1 MHLVFWQN
9 ILSPHQSAFLRAL
22 AAAGHEVTIITV
34 ESMTDDRRTLGWQ
47 VPDMG
52 LCRVIVAPAVE
63 QTRHLVNANPQET
76 IHILAGARWTP
87 LGNLATKLC
96 LQGKRRIGVLTEAPD
111 PRGVAGY
118 GRRLKYVLERFSRG
132 GRYDFIFAMGEL
144 GVAWF
149 KNCGYSADRVFP
161 FAYVAESTVHNF
173 VPEQSVEPTL
183 LFVGRF
189 VGLKGLDIL
198 LPAFAGVT
206 PCKGRLRLLGDGPL
220 KSRLEQLVVK
230 LELQQRV
237 QWLPQCPASEVQKE
251 MRNADVTI
259 LPSHKDGW
267 GAVVNESLM
276 VGTPVICSTACG
288 AADLIRQ
295 PWLGSV
301 FPAGA
306 VEELAQCLKHWIDLG
321 PRSAAEREKVR
332 QWSACIQG
340 EAVARYFTD
349 VMTHVYEKG
358 PRPEAPWRL

>member
-52 LCRVIVAPAVE
+52 LCKVIVAPSVE
-63 QTRHLVNANPQET
+63 QTRHLVNASPPET
-76 IHILAGARWTP
+76 VHIMAGARWTP

-111 PRGVAGY
+111 PRGMAGY

-132 GRYDFIFAMGEL
+132 RRYDFIFAMGEL

-149 KNCGYSADRVFP
+149 QNCGYSASRVFP
-161 FAYVAESTVHNF
+161 FAYVAERIVLDF
-173 VPEQSVEPTL
+173 VQEQSVKPVF
-183 LFVGRF
+183 LFAGRF
-189 VGLKGLDIL
+189 VELKGLDIL
-198 LPAFAGVT
+198 LQAFADVM
-206 PCKGRLRLLGDGPL
+206 PCNASLRLLGDGPM
-220 KSRLEQLVVK
+220 KNQLEQLVK
-230 LELQQRV
+230 ELGLQQRV

-251 MRNADVTI
+251 MSNADVTI

-301 FPAGA
+301 FRAGA
-306 VEELAQCLKHWIDLG
+306 VEELARCLKYWVDLG
-321 PRSAAEREKVR
+321 RRSSAERERIR

-340 EAVARYFTD
+340 EAVAHYFTS
-349 VMTHVYEKG
+349 VMTHIYENG
-358 PRPEAPWRL
+358 PRIEAPWRL